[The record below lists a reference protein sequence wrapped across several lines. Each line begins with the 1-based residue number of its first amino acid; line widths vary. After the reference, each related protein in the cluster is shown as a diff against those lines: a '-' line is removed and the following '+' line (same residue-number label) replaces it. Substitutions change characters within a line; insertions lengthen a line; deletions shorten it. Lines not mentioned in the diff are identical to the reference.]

1 MLLRKILYYVIIF
14 SVISMTNSKYIS
26 KILFDN
32 KLNKASYLNN
42 LPIIK
47 YLAKEKELSF
57 NADVTFFVGENGTGK
72 STLLEAIAVAYGFN
86 AEGGSKNFT
95 FSTNA
100 THSELCEH
108 IEIAKRGYARDGF
121 FLRAE
126 SLYNVATNID
136 DMDKLPS
143 FDAPIIGGYGGVS
156 LHNQSHGESFL
167 SIVQNRFFGNGL
179 YILDEPEAALSPM
192 RLLTLMAEIN
202 ELVKKDS
209 QFIIATHSPILMTFP
224 NAEIL
229 EFSAGG
235 IKRVEYQDTEHFQIT
250 KSFLENPE
258 KMLGYLL
265 NDNEK

>member
-1 MLLRKILYYVIIF
+1 MI
-14 SVISMTNSKYIS
+14 TAKYIS
-26 KILFDN
+26 SILFDN
-32 KLNKASYLNN
+32 TLNKNSYLND

-47 YLAKEKELSF
+47 YLSKEKEISF
-57 NADVTFFVGENGTGK
+57 SANVTFFVGENGTGK

-95 FSTNA
+95 FSTNQ
-100 THSELCEH
+100 THSELFKH
-108 IEIAKRGYARDGF
+108 ITIAKRGYAKDGF

-136 DMDKLPS
+136 DMDKEPS
-143 FDAPIIGGYGGVS
+143 FDPFVIDSYGGVS

-192 RLLTLMAEIN
+192 RLLTLIAEMN
-202 ELVKKDS
+202 ELVKKNS
-209 QFIIATHSPILMTFP
+209 QFIIATHSPILMAFP

-229 EFSAGG
+229 EFSENG
-235 IKRVEYQDTEHFQIT
+235 IKSVNYQDTNHFQIT
-250 KSFLENPE
+250 RRFLNNPE
-258 KMLGYLL
+258 KMLHYLL
-265 NDNEK
+265 NDNDF

>member
-1 MLLRKILYYVIIF
+1 MT
-14 SVISMTNSKYIS
+14 SVKYIS
-26 KILFDN
+26 DIVFHNNLDEN
-32 KLNKASYLNN
+32 SYLND
-42 LPIIK
+42 LPVIK
-47 YLAKEKELSF
+47 FLSKEKQLTFSS
-57 NADVTFFVGENGTGK
+57 NVTFFVGENGTGK

-86 AEGGSKNFT
+86 AEGGSRNFT

-100 THSELCEH
+100 THSELFKH
-108 IEIAKRGYARDGF
+108 IKVGKKGFAKDGF

-192 RLLTLMAEIN
+192 KLLTLIAEIDK
-202 ELVKKDS
+202 LVKKNS
-209 QFIIATHSPILMTFP
+209 QFIIATHSPILLTFP

-229 EFSAGG
+229 EFSQNG
-235 IKRVEYQDTEHFQIT
+235 IKSVNYQDTEHFQTT
-250 KSFLENPE
+250 KYFLNNPE
-258 KMLGYLL
+258 KMLHYLL
-265 NDNEK
+265 NDNAI

>member
-1 MLLRKILYYVIIF
+1 M
-14 SVISMTNSKYIS
+14 SSKYIS
-26 KILFDN
+26 SILFDD
-32 KLNKASYLNN
+32 KLEKSSYLNE

-47 YLAKEKELSF
+47 YLKKVGKLDFSA
-57 NADVTFFVGENGTGK
+57 NVTFFVGENGTGK

-95 FSTNA
+95 FSTNE
-100 THSELCEH
+100 THSELFSH
-108 IEIAKRGYARDGF
+108 IELGKRGFAKDGF

-136 DMDKLPS
+136 DIDKLPS
-143 FDAPIIGGYGGVS
+143 FDAPIISGYGGVS

-192 RLLTLMAEIN
+192 KLLTLMAEIYN
-202 ELVKKDS
+202 LVNKNS
-209 QFIIATHSPILMTFP
+209 QFIIATHSPILMAFP

-229 EFSAGG
+229 EFTKYG
-235 IKRVEYQDTEHFQIT
+235 IRKVSYQDTEHFKIT
-250 KSFLENPE
+250 KTFLENPE
-258 KMLGYLL
+258 KMLHYLL
-265 NDNEK
+265 NKDS

>member
-1 MLLRKILYYVIIF
+1 MATR
-14 SVISMTNSKYIS
+14 YICDLS
-26 KILFDN
+26 FHDTLDKS
-32 KLNKASYLNN
+32 SYLND
-42 LPIIK
+42 LPVIQH
-47 YLAKEKELSF
+47 LRTMGGLDFSS
-57 NADVTFFVGENGTGK
+57 DVTFFVGENGTGK

-100 THSELCEH
+100 THSELYKH
-108 IEIAKRGYARDGF
+108 INLGKKGFAKDGF

-136 DMDKLPS
+136 DLDKLPS

-192 RLLTLMAEIN
+192 RLLTLMVEMH
-202 ELVKKDS
+202 ELVKKNS
-209 QFIIATHSPILMTFP
+209 QFIIATHSPILMAFP
-224 NAEIL
+224 HAEVW
-229 EFSAGG
+229 EFSKSA
-235 IKRVEYQDTEHFQIT
+235 IRRVNYQDTEHFQIT
-250 KSFLENPE
+250 RRFLDNPDR
-258 KMLGYLL
+258 MLHYLL
-265 NDNEK
+265 ND

>member
-1 MLLRKILYYVIIF
+1 
-14 SVISMTNSKYIS
+14 MTNSKYIS

-57 NADVTFFVGENGTGK
+57 NTDVTFFVGENGTGK

-86 AEGGSKNFT
+86 AEGGSKNFN

-108 IEIAKRGYARDGF
+108 IEIAKRGYAKDGF

-179 YILDEPEAALSPM
+179 YILDEPEAALSPK

-229 EFSAGG
+229 EFSSDG
-235 IKRVEYQDTEHFQIT
+235 IKRAKYQNTEHFQIT

-258 KMLGYLL
+258 KMLNYLL
-265 NDNEK
+265 DDNEK